1 MINTNQLRE
10 YIIRPALSKLSAYSR
25 DAEELI
31 VFTCAVES
39 SGGEYIRQVKGPAL
53 GIYQC
58 EPATYTDMW
67 QNYIFHKT
75 RLTSILSLQFAVNG
89 IPEAERLVY
98 DLHYA
103 TAMCRIHY
111 LRVKEK
117 LPSGAEP
124 EEMYAYYKNY
134 YNTPLGKSTKG
145 KSIDAYKRCTQGSTY
160 AGAKEA
166 ETDATWPP
174 HRS

>member
-10 YIIRPALSKLSAYSR
+10 YIIRPALSKLSAYSK

-31 VFTCAVES
+31 VFTCAAES
-39 SGGEYIRQVKGPAL
+39 NGGDYIHQVKGPAL

-67 QNYIFHKT
+67 QNYIFHKS
-75 RLTSILSLQFAVNG
+75 RLTSILSLKFAVNG
-89 IPEAERLVY
+89 IPEPERLVY
-98 DLHYA
+98 DLQYA

-117 LPSGAEP
+117 LPSGGSTD
-124 EEMYAYYKNY
+124 EMYAYYKNY

-145 KSIDAYKRCTQGSTY
+145 KSVDAYKRVTQNSPYSDVDKIVIPQT
-160 AGAKEA
+160 
-166 ETDATWPP
+166 
-174 HRS
+174 